1 MTVLS
6 CLMATVTAH
15 GHQRITGFLFSPQ
28 TSILPFKETQALT
41 ALLFLF
47 FTILSIKLTCINTH
61 TFKLHFSLVSLLSL
75 SPSPMN
81 VPISHFFFFP
91 LSVNWKITELITW
104 TTAWSNS
111 VKLWAMPCT
120 ATQDGWVVVE
130 SSDKMSATGGGN
142 GKPLLNSCLE
152 NPMNSM
158 KRQKDTTLKD
168 KLPRSVGA
176 QYATGRVD
184 K

>member
-15 GHQRITGFLFSPQ
+15 GHQRITGFLFFPQ
-28 TSILPFKETQALT
+28 ISILPFKETQART
-41 ALLFLF
+41 ALFFLF
-47 FTILSIKLTCINTH
+47 FTILSIKLKCINTH
-61 TFKLHFSLVSLLSL
+61 TLLNSISLLFHSYI
-75 SPSPMN
+75 SPHPPWMFLF
-81 VPISHFFFFP
+81 PTFFS
-91 LSVNWKITELITW
+91 LSVNWKIIELITW
-104 TTAWSNS
+104 TTALSNS
-111 VKLWAMPCT
+111 MKLWAMPCT

-152 NPMNSM
+152 NPNSM
-158 KRQKDTTLKD
+158 KRQKDTRLKD